1 MKAGRLVLTNALVFL
16 IIMGLGIG
24 GYYFYYMKSNYIET
38 EDARVKGDLIPVAS
52 VGNGK
57 LEEWQVEEGQ
67 QVKSGQVLGKV
78 NTGQQ
83 TVDIQAPMDGTIV
96 KSDLSEG
103 QMVAAGQTLVQMVDL
118 NKLYIEANIEET
130 EIKDVSVGQ
139 EVDITIDAEEG
150 TKIKGT
156 VKKIGK
162 ATNSVFSLLP
172 QQTASGDYTKVV
184 QRIPVVIEME
194 SYPDTV
200 VPGMNATILIHK

>member
-1 MKAGRLVLTNALVFL
+1 MKTGRLVLTNALVFL

-24 GYYFYYMKSNYIET
+24 GYYFYYMQSNFIQT

-52 VGNGK
+52 LGNGK
-57 LEEWQVEEGQ
+57 LEEWKVEEGQ

-83 TVDIQAPMDGTIV
+83 AMNIQAPMDGTIV
-96 KSDLSEG
+96 KNDISAG
-103 QMVAAGQTLVQMVDL
+103 QMVAAGQTLAQVVDL
-118 NKLYIEANIEET
+118 KKLYIEANIEET
-130 EIKDVSVGQ
+130 VIKDVSVGQ

-172 QQTASGDYTKVV
+172 QQTASGDYTKVT
-184 QRIPVVIEME
+184 QRIPVIIEME
-194 SYPDTV
+194 NYPDTV

>member
-1 MKAGRLVLTNALVFL
+1 
-16 IIMGLGIG
+16 
-24 GYYFYYMKSNYIET
+24 
-38 EDARVKGDLIPVAS
+38 
-52 VGNGK
+52 
-57 LEEWQVEEGQ
+57 
-67 QVKSGQVLGKV
+67 
-78 NTGQQ
+78 
-83 TVDIQAPMDGTIV
+83 
-96 KSDLSEG
+96 
-103 QMVAAGQTLVQMVDL
+103 MVAAGQTLVQMVDL

-139 EVDITIDAEEG
+139 EVDIKIDAEEG